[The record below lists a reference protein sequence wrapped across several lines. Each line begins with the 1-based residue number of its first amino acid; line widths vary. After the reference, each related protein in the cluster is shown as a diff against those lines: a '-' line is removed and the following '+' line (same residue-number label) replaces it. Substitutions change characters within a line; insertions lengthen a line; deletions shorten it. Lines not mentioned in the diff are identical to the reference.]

1 MDICWPVIS
10 IDALSWTCSQLDW
23 SIQPWLGWPIIHGK
37 IIYWIITVPAQV
49 VRPEPAEHIPTIV
62 LISATMTDS
71 SSVPQDTA
79 ETVSRQFKHS
89 WFKRHWPE
97 IAFFSG
103 LTGMSMLVGFGTTLA
118 AAKKSDPTYFGKGM
132 TPEALQDAKNVAE
145 LYESGSSLALRALR
159 RATLYSVGGFTV
171 FCLSVWKLSGA
182 NTFEEFRQK
191 MGQILPVVPR
201 NNPPTSKEDFED
213 LSELFQ
219 YVIDEDKRKKNPAA
233 SVVKGE
239 HQPWG

>member
-1 MDICWPVIS
+1 MAD
-10 IDALSWTCSQLDW
+10 T
-23 SIQPWLGWPIIHGK
+23 
-37 IIYWIITVPAQV
+37 
-49 VRPEPAEHIPTIV
+49 
-62 LISATMTDS
+62 

-79 ETVSRQFKHS
+79 ETVSNQDKHS

-97 IAFFSG
+97 VAFFTG

-118 AAKKSDPTYFGKGM
+118 AAKKSDPAYFGKGM
-132 TPEALQDAKNVAE
+132 TPEALQGSKNVAE

-201 NNPPTSKEDFED
+201 SNPPTSKEDFEN

-219 YVIDEDKRKKNPAA
+219 YVIDEDKREEESNRK
-233 SVVKGE
+233 
-239 HQPWG
+239 